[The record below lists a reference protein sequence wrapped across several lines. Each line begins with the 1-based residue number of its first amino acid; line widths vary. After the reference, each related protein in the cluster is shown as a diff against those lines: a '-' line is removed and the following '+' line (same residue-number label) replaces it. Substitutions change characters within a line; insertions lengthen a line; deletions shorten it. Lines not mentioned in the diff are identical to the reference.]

1 MDNFVSLYFYELKKI
16 CKRKIVWISIGIL
29 IIIAVFMGI
38 GDALIRLYTLTVGG
52 ESITVNGLEHLEY
65 EKENA
70 ISLDGQKIDD
80 AMLEEVKAA
89 YARIYEMEAASE
101 SIEQADRNKLEKD
114 REKYKRIFRFIADV
128 TGSYEAIRSISEE
141 ILYQERSDILQRNWE
156 EQKLSEKEEAY
167 WLEKEN
173 EIDRPFVFGYAGGWE
188 MILEEFLSLNFMLVL
203 AVTICL
209 SNVFSEEHSRKT
221 DQLILCSRYGRKLLY
236 FSKVAAGVTF
246 GTGCGAVILL
256 ASFISVA
263 CAFGL
268 EGSEVAVQIYFPACS
283 WNMTM
288 GQAALLMAA
297 VYMAASVVCSITAM
311 FLSEATR
318 NSIAVMGIMTGS
330 MFFTMLVSIPY
341 RFRVLSQIYELLPTV
356 ILRVWQLWDDRL
368 VSIFG
373 MKFTNFQIAPIIY
386 ITISI
391 WLIIWGKRQYKN
403 YQVTGR

>member
-1 MDNFVSLYFYELKKI
+1 MDNFVSLYFYELMKI
-16 CKRKIVWISIGIL
+16 CKRKIVWTTMSIL
-29 IIIAVFMGI
+29 IFIAVFMGV
-38 GDALIRLYTLTVGG
+38 GDALTRSYTSTVGD
-52 ESITVNGLEHLEY
+52 ESIAVNGLEHLAY

-70 ISLDGQKIDD
+70 ISLNGQKIDD
-80 AMLEEVKAA
+80 TMLEEVKAA
-89 YARIYEMEAASE
+89 YARIHGTEAAGE
-101 SIEQADRNKLEKD
+101 DLGQADRNKLEKD
-114 REKYKRIFRFIADV
+114 REKYRRIFRFISDV
-128 TGSYEAIRSISEE
+128 TGNYEAIRSISEE
-141 ILYQERSDILQRNWE
+141 ILYQERFDMLQRNWE
-156 EQKLSEKEEAY
+156 EQKLSEKEKAY

-188 MILEEFLSLNFMLVL
+188 MILEEFMSLNFLLVL
-203 AVTICL
+203 AITICL

-246 GTGCGAVILL
+246 GTGCAAVLLLAAVIS
-256 ASFISVA
+256 AA
-263 CAFGL
+263 CVLGL
-268 EGSEVAVQIYFPACS
+268 EGFEVAVQIYLPDCS

-288 GQAALLMAA
+288 GQAALVMAA
-297 VYMAASVVCSITAM
+297 VYMAAGVVCSITAM
-311 FLSEATR
+311 FLSEITR
-318 NSIAVMGIMTGS
+318 NGIAVMGIMTGS

-373 MKFTNFQIAPIIY
+373 LEFTNFQIAPLLYLII
-386 ITISI
+386 SL
-391 WLIIWGKRQYKN
+391 WLIIWGKDRYKN